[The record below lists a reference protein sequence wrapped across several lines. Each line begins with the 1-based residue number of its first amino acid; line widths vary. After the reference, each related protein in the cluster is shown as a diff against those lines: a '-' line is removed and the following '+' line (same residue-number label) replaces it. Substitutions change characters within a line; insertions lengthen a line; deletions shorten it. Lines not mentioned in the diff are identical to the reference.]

1 MSGRNLDVQL
11 YDTDCLKSLPHFEEC
26 SHRTVIVGITVMVD
40 FVRHGS
46 HPEEED
52 PGWKWYIRSLYWM
65 LTTASTIGFGDIV
78 PVNLVEVILSLI
90 CTFCGTF
97 LLAIVLCQLS
107 AGVTSLQKS
116 RLEYLYRLK
125 GDVVSI
131 GKEVFA
137 QSICASSN

>member
-1 MSGRNLDVQL
+1 
-11 YDTDCLKSLPHFEEC
+11 
-26 SHRTVIVGITVMVD
+26 MVE
-40 FVRHGS
+40 FARHDSRPG
-46 HPEEED
+46 EED

-97 LLAIVLCQLS
+97 LLAIVLCQWS

-116 RLEYLYRLK
+116 HLEYLYRLK

-131 GKEVFA
+131 WEEVLAIITF
-137 QSICASSN
+137 QSYVGTKLISNWFIFCTYRDICLVWD